1 MLVKAALVVL
11 ILASLLTAGM
21 DDQQTA
27 AVPAAPSQENIHEN
41 SMEDNAIKTASAKET
56 VSGWADEITPITFVL
71 YR

>member
-27 AVPAAPSQENIHEN
+27 AVPAASNQENIHEE
-41 SMEDNAIKTASAKET
+41 STEDKVIKTASATET